1 MFYLQKNCGVCRD
14 GLLGF
19 LLCSD
24 AKTVVVMCE
33 ECSSVWLTPDE
44 LEQPPIVTEAPRY
57 LLPESDVS
65 ISGGSARWASFQEID
80 DSGMSG
86 YASRERE
93 YIR

>member
-1 MFYLQKNCGVCRD
+1 MFYLKENCSVCGD

-24 AKTVVVMCE
+24 DKTVVVMCE
-33 ECSSVWLTPDE
+33 ECCSVWLSPDE
-44 LEQPPIVTEAPRY
+44 LEQPPIVTEAPKF

-65 ISGGSARWASFQEID
+65 ISGGAATWASLQEIYA
-80 DSGMSG
+80 SGMRR
-86 YASRERE
+86 YASRDRE